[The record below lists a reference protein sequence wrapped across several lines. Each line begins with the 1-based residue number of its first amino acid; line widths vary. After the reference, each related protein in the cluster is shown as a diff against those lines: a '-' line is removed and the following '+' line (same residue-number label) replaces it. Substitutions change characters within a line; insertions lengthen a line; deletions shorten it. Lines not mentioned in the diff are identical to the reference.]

1 MAVGAVVARIITQY
15 SDKGSKAA
23 RKDITKLGKG
33 FDDFSKKTVRA
44 FAVATAAVG
53 AFAIKI
59 GKDAVQAAIADQ
71 KSQVLLANSL
81 RNTTGATDAAIAS
94 VEAYVSK
101 LQLEVGVVD
110 DELRPSL
117 AKLAAVTGSV
127 SSAQSLLATALDVS
141 AFAGVDLSTATTA
154 VTRALQGNFRGLQK
168 LVPGI
173 TATAIK
179 SKDLAA
185 VFNEVNKAT
194 QGSAAA
200 RANTLEFRLAILRI
214 RYSEI
219 LETLGYKL
227 LPVIE
232 KFATVIQN
240 KVLPQIEAWIA
251 TNSEKLVKGLQAVS
265 DGVVKII
272 LAGIALADWISNN
285 MGLIKTFAAIIGTM
299 FVVGRIAAFVT
310 AIQTLTGAFAALR
323 TTAAGAAI
331 AAAFASG
338 GTTVVAASAALA
350 AVGGAAAI
358 YGGLKSAGDKARAQ
372 KTGPLGNYAM
382 STGSTSTITAPTAK
396 TDPQAAL
403 LAALTKAQNNLNN
416 AKKKE
421 LTIEQKII
429 NAMLKKYG
437 LSLMTA
443 EIEAKATAAS
453 IEANLKRQAAIAKSS
468 PTVSLAAQGDGSATG
483 NSSIINSGKPNVNV
497 TINTPH
503 GTKDDYIV
511 EIETG
516 LNTLQRRRGAGA
528 GGGFFR
534 TRAME

>member
-1 MAVGAVVARIITQY
+1 M
-15 SDKGSKAA
+15 
-23 RKDITKLGKG
+23 
-33 FDDFSKKTVRA
+33 
-44 FAVATAAVG
+44 
-53 AFAIKI
+53 
-59 GKDAVQAAIADQ
+59 
-71 KSQVLLANSL
+71 
-81 RNTTGATDAAIAS
+81 
-94 VEAYVSK
+94 
-101 LQLEVGVVD
+101 
-110 DELRPSL
+110 RPSL

-285 MGLIKTFAAIIGTM
+285 MGLVKTFAGIIGTM

-382 STGSTSTITAPTAK
+382 STGSASTITAPTAK

-421 LTIEQKII
+421 LTTEQKIV
-429 NAMLKKYG
+429 NQMLKKYG
-437 LSLMTA
+437 LTLMTA

-483 NSSIINSGKPNVNV
+483 NGSIINSGNPNVNV

-516 LNTLQRRRGAGA
+516 LNTLQRRRGIGA
-528 GGGFFR
+528 GRGVFR
-534 TRAME
+534 GMVAE